1 MQAHLGSTTTK
12 TTHFGTGGEKLMDVL
27 KIDNTKKSHTGCD
40 HPDSLHEEGLC
51 WKVTNP
57 ELEGEPTNK
66 KYCPCSENKG
76 LIRTHE
82 RVGYMEADPHD
93 QMVTKR
99 CDVCNIEGLFKV
111 DSAICGPCKSYYRYN
126 AE

>member
-1 MQAHLGSTTTK
+1 MVRTEIKSIYTQPVKK
-12 TTHFGTGGEKLMDVL
+12 T
-27 KIDNTKKSHTGCD
+27 HTGCD
-40 HPDSLHEEGLC
+40 HPDSLHKEGLC

-66 KYCPCSENKG
+66 KYCPCSENKE
-76 LIRTHE
+76 LIRTYE
-82 RVGYMEADPHD
+82 RVGYMEAEAHD

-99 CDVCNIEGLFKV
+99 CEVCNIEGLFKV
-111 DSAICGPCKSYYRYN
+111 DSAICGSCKSYYRYN